1 MDRKIL
7 TSAVAKAGA
16 PTSVTDVTDVTDK
29 KGVFKKLKYLSA

>member
-1 MDRKIL
+1 MGGKIL

-16 PTSVTDVTDVTDK
+16 PTSVTDVTDK